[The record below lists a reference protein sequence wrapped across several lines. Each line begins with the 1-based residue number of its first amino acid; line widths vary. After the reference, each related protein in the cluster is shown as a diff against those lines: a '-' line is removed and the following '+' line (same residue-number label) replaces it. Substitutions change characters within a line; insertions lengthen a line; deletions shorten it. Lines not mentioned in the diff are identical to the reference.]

1 MLRFQPRRMLLVAT
15 FGVLLF
21 APTLVLLSIPAQ
33 AALIALSAFAT
44 GLGIEVFAVL
54 WDTTMQQQ
62 IPEEKLSRVYSYDML
77 GSIALVP
84 VGLAVIG
91 PIADAFGTEATLIGS
106 AVFIVLVTLPVFA
119 VRDVRELRRT

>member
-15 FGVLLF
+15 FGVLLM
-21 APTLVLLSIPAQ
+21 APTLVLLSIPAH
-33 AALIALSAFAT
+33 AAVIALSGFVT
-44 GLGIEVFAVL
+44 GFGIEIFAVL

-91 PIADAFGTEATLIGS
+91 PIADAFGTEATLVGS
-106 AVFIVLVTLPVFA
+106 ALFIVLVTLPVFA

>member
-1 MLRFQPRRMLLVAT
+1 M
-15 FGVLLF
+15 
-21 APTLVLLSIPAQ
+21 
-33 AALIALSAFAT
+33 
-44 GLGIEVFAVL
+44 L

-91 PIADAFGTEATLIGS
+91 PVADAFGTRGDARTAAAAFIIAGDAAGVRRAGRQGAAKEVTAS
-106 AVFIVLVTLPVFA
+106 VFSSRA
-119 VRDVRELRRT
+119 SR